1 MAKILL
7 VEDDNNL
14 REIYG
19 ERLMAEG
26 YDIVSA
32 SDGEEALQTAVT
44 EKPDLIISDVMMP
57 KISGFDMLDILRQTP
72 ETKDVKIIMMTA
84 LSQAEDKSRADELG
98 ADKYLVKSQVTLEDV
113 ARVVHDLLGDETGEL
128 SPPTEETTPT
138 ETTASLPTNEAP
150 VAEPMPAPA
159 PVVSEPT
166 TVALPVEPAADAIPS
181 AAPTD
186 APSPTINVSDPY
198 SDATSQDAQNVTA
211 PVAEPMPAPA
221 PVVSEPSTTAPLP
234 QQTTSEVPTVPQQ
247 ASASSTNTPDP
258 VVTTTTDPATGMGN
272 PPVVTASAPV
282 NPISGANPEPTS
294 PAPTVAAAD
303 PEAMQAELNEV
314 AQQIEEFA
322 SDNATPA
329 ASHQE
334 PVHTPTQQ
342 DIIHAQNAAEEPT
355 IVSAQP
361 ATTQTNVPPVVPINT
376 SSPEPASARKK
387 VIQPVNGQT
396 LSMPDIHAL
405 YEEEMAKEAADS
417 PVINPGSGSV
427 IESPPVA
434 NDTQDNPITTAPAIE
449 ENAPPLE
456 TADVTQ
462 IEGMYANEEAAEE
475 AAAQNIPAAP
485 LQAAPPNPS
494 VTAQAPETTPQNPN
508 DPNNIAL

>member
-128 SPPTEETTPT
+128 SPPAEETTPT

-166 TVALPVEPAADAIPS
+166 TVALPVEPAAEAIPS
-181 AAPTD
+181 VAPTD
-186 APSPTINVSDPY
+186 APS
-198 SDATSQDAQNVTA
+198 QDTQIVTA
-211 PVAEPMPAPA
+211 PVTEPMPAPA

-234 QQTTSEVPTVPQQ
+234 QQTTSVVPTVPQQ

-258 VVTTTTDPATGMGN
+258 VGTTTTDPATGMGN

-303 PEAMQAELNEV
+303 PEAMQAELN
-314 AQQIEEFA
+314 
-322 SDNATPA
+322 
-329 ASHQE
+329 
-334 PVHTPTQQ
+334 
-342 DIIHAQNAAEEPT
+342 
-355 IVSAQP
+355 
-361 ATTQTNVPPVVPINT
+361 
-376 SSPEPASARKK
+376 
-387 VIQPVNGQT
+387 
-396 LSMPDIHAL
+396 
-405 YEEEMAKEAADS
+405 
-417 PVINPGSGSV
+417 
-427 IESPPVA
+427 
-434 NDTQDNPITTAPAIE
+434 
-449 ENAPPLE
+449 
-456 TADVTQ
+456 
-462 IEGMYANEEAAEE
+462 
-475 AAAQNIPAAP
+475 
-485 LQAAPPNPS
+485 
-494 VTAQAPETTPQNPN
+494 
-508 DPNNIAL
+508 

>member
-166 TVALPVEPAADAIPS
+166 TVALPVEPAAEAIPS
-181 AAPTD
+181 VAPTD

-234 QQTTSEVPTVPQQ
+234 QQTTSVVPTVPQQ

-258 VVTTTTDPATGMGN
+258 VGTTTTDPATGMGN

-303 PEAMQAELNEV
+303 PEDMQAELNEV